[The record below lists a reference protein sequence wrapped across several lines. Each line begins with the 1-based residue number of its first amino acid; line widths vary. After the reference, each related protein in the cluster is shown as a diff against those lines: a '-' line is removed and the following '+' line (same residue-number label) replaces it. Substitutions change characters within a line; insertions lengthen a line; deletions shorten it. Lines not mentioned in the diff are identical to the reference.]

1 MALEQRATEF
11 RARNLLLHLAL
22 GMHRQGVTLRALLD
36 RYAPADAPRGAAA
49 RGDDTLIAA
58 TLGLVSF
65 FARLDHHL
73 ARAAAGAP
81 TPPAAPPPGGV
92 PRGVLR

>member
-1 MALEQRATEF
+1 MALHQRATEF

-22 GMHRQGVTLRALLD
+22 GMHRQGLTLRALLD
-36 RYAPADAPRGAAA
+36 RYAPADAPRVPAA
-49 RGDDTLIAA
+49 RGDDALIAA
-58 TLGLVSF
+58 TLGLVAL

-73 ARAAAGAP
+73 QTAAANAP
-81 TPPAAPPPGGV
+81 SPPDPPARSGV

>member
-1 MALEQRATEF
+1 MALHQRATEF

-36 RYAPADAPRGAAA
+36 RYAPADAPRGATA
-49 RGDDTLIAA
+49 RGDDALIAA

-65 FARLDHHL
+65 FARLDRHL
-73 ARAAAGAP
+73 ARAAASAPSPPDAPAP
-81 TPPAAPPPGGV
+81 TGV

>member
-1 MALEQRATEF
+1 MALHQRATEF

-36 RYAPADAPRGAAA
+36 RYAPADGPRTPAA
-49 RGDDTLIAA
+49 RGDDALIAA

-73 ARAAAGAP
+73 ARAAASAPAPPDAP
-81 TPPAAPPPGGV
+81 TRPDV